1 MVLVFYLLCIV
12 FMVLL
17 RPWLNRAYLRTG
29 KSAVYC
35 ALYFLPI
42 LALIHTVA
50 GGLICK
56 QFIVY
61 VLQIKKKLCHII
73 QI

>member
-12 FMVLL
+12 LMMLV
-17 RPWLNRAYLRTG
+17 RPWLNRTLMKEA
-29 KSAVYC
+29 KSAVYG

-42 LALIHTVA
+42 LALLHTVA

-56 QFIVY
+56 CCKASLYIS
-61 VLQIKKKLCHII
+61 L
-73 QI
+73 

>member
-12 FMVLL
+12 LMMLV
-17 RPWLNRAYLRTG
+17 RPWLNKVYMKSG
-29 KSAVYC
+29 KTAVYC

-42 LALIHTVA
+42 LALLHTVA

-56 QFIVY
+56 QP
-61 VLQIKKKLCHII
+61 KTT
-73 QI
+73 